1 MASFHYRALQ
11 ADGSVAEGQLDAA
24 DRREALR
31 VMSARGLRPVK
42 LTDAAAASSAP
53 VLPARA
59 VAPKAATASG
69 LGSSSPKDA
78 VAANGASGGS
88 ASGGVRSPMGAGSWR
103 VARRPA
109 SRPASRPAPAP
120 KAVAKPA
127 SKSDAP
133 APAGGGMQLTLGG
146 DRITPRILENFTR
159 LLSSL
164 LAAGVPLS
172 RALVILMREAASPA
186 AGAQWKQV
194 HDLVVDGLSLAEAMG
209 RSPKTFP
216 RVYVAMVEAGETGG
230 FLDVVLGQIA
240 DFQAREKEMRGK
252 VMTALLYPVILLVLA
267 IGVLVF
273 LLVFFIPRFQGI
285 FSGFGAEL
293 PLITQVIV
301 GTSEVLR
308 TWGIL
313 LLVALGVGGYS
324 LRTWLVSE
332 AGRRVWEGFIL
343 RAPVVGPLVAQFSMS
358 RFCRMLGTLLG
369 AGVPLVNALNVARRS
384 IGNQI
389 LVDAVANSIE
399 RVKEGKQLGPSLG
412 DCRDLFSGSTLE
424 MISVAEESG
433 RLDTELVRIANV
445 TEGDLDRQ
453 LKTAVALAEPLMLF
467 LIAGFIG
474 FIFIGMVIPI
484 FSLQDHIK

>member
-11 ADGSVAEGQLDAA
+11 ANGAVAEGQLDAP

-31 VMSARGLRPVK
+31 LIAAKGLRPVK
-42 LTDAAAASSAP
+42 LTDGAAAPAAPASP
-53 VLPARA
+53 PRA
-59 VAPKAATASG
+59 VAPAVTPHAADASRHA
-69 LGSSSPKDA
+69 P
-78 VAANGASGGS
+78 
-88 ASGGVRSPMGAGSWR
+88 
-103 VARRPA
+103 RRPA
-109 SRPASRPAPAP
+109 SSATARVAVRPPSRTASRPTSPP
-120 KAVAKPA
+120 KPVAKP
-127 SKSDAP
+127 DNPEAP
-133 APAGGGMQLTLGG
+133 AQPGGLKLSLGG

-172 RALVILMREAASPA
+172 RALVILTREAASPA
-186 AGAQWKQV
+186 ASAQWKQV
-194 HDLVVDGLSLAEAMG
+194 HDLVVDGLPLADAMG

-293 PLITQVIV
+293 PLITQIIV

-313 LLVALGVGGYS
+313 LLMAIGVGGYS

-343 RAPVVGPLVAQFSMS
+343 KAPVVGPLVAQFSMS

-412 DCRDLFSGSTLE
+412 DCRTLFSGSTLE

-433 RLDTELVRIANV
+433 RLDQELVRIANV

-453 LKTAVALAEPLMLF
+453 LRTAVALAEPLMLF